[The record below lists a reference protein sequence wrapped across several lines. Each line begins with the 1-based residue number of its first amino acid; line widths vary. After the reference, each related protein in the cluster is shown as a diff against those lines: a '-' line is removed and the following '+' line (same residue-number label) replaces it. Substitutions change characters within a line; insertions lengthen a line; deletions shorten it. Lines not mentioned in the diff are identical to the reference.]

1 MTAPSGKPRIKW
13 VVALPLLIFAGLAA
27 ALYFRLYAGDIT
39 RVPSPLVGRSAP
51 AMQLPVL
58 EGTAQ
63 NGIGQLDTAAFKG
76 KVTVVNVWA
85 SWCVPCR
92 DEHPQLMALAK
103 RQDIELVGINYKDAP
118 ENALHFLKTL
128 GNPFAVT
135 GTDKAGRAAIEWG
148 VYGVPETFIVNRE
161 GRIIY
166 KHIGPLSDQG
176 MREVFLPALEKALA
190 E

>member
-1 MTAPSGKPRIKW
+1 MTEPSAKPRLRW
-13 VVALPLLIFAGLAA
+13 LVALPLIMFSALAC

-39 RVPSPLVGRSAP
+39 IVPSPLVGRSVP
-51 AMQLPVL
+51 EMRLPVL

-63 NGIGQLDTAAFKG
+63 NGIQELDTAAFKG

-103 RQDIELVGINYKDAP
+103 RQDVRLVGVNYKDAP
-118 ENALHFLKTL
+118 ENARGFLESL
-128 GNPFAVT
+128 GNPFALT
-135 GTDKAGRAAIEWG
+135 GVDSAGRAAIEWG
-148 VYGVPETFIVNRE
+148 VYGVPETFIVNSK
-161 GRIIY
+161 GVITY
-166 KHIGPLSDQG
+166 KHIGPLSPQG